1 MVAETEPPPSVKF
14 VDCPLLLKMAT
25 LREKVSFCSK
35 VLSLLMVMSH
45 GGVDKVPG
53 TLPAVNV
60 VVHVTLRKSKPSPS
74 VVQETVTKLIQSV
87 IHEKPSHCR
96 QGAYTQ
102 SDHYNFNAIIIL
114 T

>member
-1 MVAETEPPPSVKF
+1 MVAETEPPPSAKL

-25 LREKVSFCSK
+25 LREKVSLCSK

-45 GGVDKVPG
+45 GGADKVPG

-60 VVHVTLRKSKPSPS
+60 VVHVTLRKSPPSPS
-74 VVQETVTKLIQSV
+74 VVQEIVTKLIQSV

-102 SDHYNFNAIIIL
+102 SDHCNFNAIIIL
-114 T
+114 A